1 MAAVYMPHSHMDQVR
16 TPREHHNQMCSSV
29 AYSVAEAALEPN
41 PTSPSYSRRPE
52 LPMTRGAAPRDVFVS
67 GDHNMSHSSMHSQ
80 QHSTLASGWHQPQQQ
95 KERRANS
102 FGGDRTRPLWEVVE
116 HARERRERQQTMPE
130 LPARAMPGHHGLR
143 RILSQQ
149 NIMADPEFMQEVMLT
164 TRSADPSPTEPAFL
178 LQDSKNNHHHLPRL
192 SARDFAMNAEKT
204 AATTAHTRTQSDI
217 HQTPSQVL
225 RSQASARFR
234 PRLPSLAQIHAKVA
248 RDQQRSDTLDSQ
260 DSEGP
265 STPTEEI
272 AGFDIYHRQPCTP
285 PSPLRDSRL
294 APFLRERTHGRLN
307 GRPKSVPTMS
317 SDLMEEL
324 DEQIQTPPMFTTPP
338 RLNTTN
344 LSRRL
349 AAAALRRGSDVQL
362 VVTPPKAMKV
372 DTPCS
377 PTESVLSTASSVP
390 SLPIITCTPA
400 AEPDSDEESEGDVI
414 VFNGEVEAIEDEE
427 EEERREREMRG
438 REMLNRLLRRKP

>member
-1 MAAVYMPHSHMDQVR
+1 MAAVYMPHSHMDQVHVA
-16 TPREHHNQMCSSV
+16 PRDHHNQMCSSV
-29 AYSVAEAALEPN
+29 AYSVAEAALEPS
-41 PTSPSYSRRPE
+41 PTSPSYNQRPA
-52 LPMTRGAAPRDVFVS
+52 LPTMRGSAPLRDVLV
-67 GDHNMSHSSMHSQ
+67 DHNMSHN
-80 QHSTLASGWHQPQQQ
+80 TLASGWHQPQ
-95 KERRANS
+95 KERRASS
-102 FGGDRTRPLWEVVE
+102 FGGDRSRPLWEVVE

-130 LPARAMPGHHGLR
+130 LPVRSSTTPPVIR

-149 NIMADPEFMQEVMLT
+149 NVMADPEFIQELMLT
-164 TRSADPSPTEPAFL
+164 TRSADPSPTESAFL
-178 LQDSKNNHHHLPRL
+178 LQDTNNNLPRL

-234 PRLPSLAQIHAKVA
+234 PRLPSLAQIHAKVS
-248 RDQQRSDTLDSQ
+248 RDQLRSDSLDSQ

-265 STPTEEI
+265 STPTEE
-272 AGFDIYHRQPCTP
+272 AGGFDIYHRQPCTP

-362 VVTPPKAMKV
+362 VVTPPKAIKT

-438 REMLNRLLRRKP
+438 REMLSRLLRRKP